1 MTFSAENASVPESN
15 LVIDESADIF
25 FSPTY
30 ERMEAQQYIYAINV
44 GEERGGHPEGSV
56 FEQNYREVR
65 PFEAYTKHLTGPSRF
80 ITLDDLD
87 EGFATSIEEL
97 KNGKIEEL
105 KSDQWYDLNGRRV
118 LRPSKGLY
126 INNGRKVMMK

>member
-1 MTFSAENASVPESN
+1 
-15 LVIDESADIF
+15 
-25 FSPTY
+25 
-30 ERMEAQQYIYAINV
+30 
-44 GEERGGHPEGSV
+44 
-56 FEQNYREVR
+56 
-65 PFEAYTKHLTGPSRF
+65 YTKHLTGPSRF

-97 KNGKIEEL
+97 KDGRSEGL

>member
-1 MTFSAENASVPESN
+1 M
-15 LVIDESADIF
+15 
-25 FSPTY
+25 
-30 ERMEAQQYIYAINV
+30 
-44 GEERGGHPEGSV
+44 
-56 FEQNYREVR
+56 R

-97 KNGKIEEL
+97 KNGRIEELKDGKIEEL
-105 KSDQWYDLNGRRV
+105 KSKQWYDLNGRRV